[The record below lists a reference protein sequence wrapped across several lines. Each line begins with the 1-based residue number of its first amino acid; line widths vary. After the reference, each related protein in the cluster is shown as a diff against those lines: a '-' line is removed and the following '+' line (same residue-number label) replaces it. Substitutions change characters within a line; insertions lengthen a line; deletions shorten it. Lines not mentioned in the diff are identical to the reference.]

1 MERKIDTTE
10 WRKVLILAIECV
22 SGLFIQLEFT
32 LGLGVKKINLEIS
45 SFSAF
50 SQEKMHQKPF
60 FHFRK

>member
-1 MERKIDTTE
+1 MELKIDTTE

-45 SFSAF
+45 SFS
-50 SQEKMHQKPF
+50 QEKMHQKPF